1 MNVGDVYE
9 LQEDVLLLQYDY
21 LIVPLVKPGIQLM
34 PGSAAKESELPKEFS
49 VIGHAKKGEA
59 CRIVGYENEGGW
71 IPCKGDWYM
80 VNPMVVVL
88 DGELKGKRVGISFLC
103 DDKTDKLPFRTG
115 QIYFAKPDGK
125 FLKKRPG

>member
-1 MNVGDVYE
+1 MKTIAGLVFLAFLTGCTTYREFRAAPDRYTSMNVGDVYE

-71 IPCKGDWYM
+71 IPCKGDW
-80 VNPMVVVL
+80 
-88 DGELKGKRVGISFLC
+88 
-103 DDKTDKLPFRTG
+103 
-115 QIYFAKPDGK
+115 
-125 FLKKRPG
+125 